1 MSDDFVIAVASG
13 KGGTG
18 KTTIA
23 TNLAYAVSALDRK
36 VQYLDC
42 DVEEPNGH
50 IFLKPHITCMQEITV
65 DVPQIDPKK
74 CTACGKCGEICQYGA
89 IVCIKEGPHFAEKSQ
104 NGNPGHVLIFE
115 QLCHSCGGC
124 FRICPTNAIKAKPL
138 KIGDI
143 EFGKA
148 DEIEFVSGKLQI
160 GNVRTPT
167 LIKEVK
173 KQIKQDSLVIIDVPP
188 GTSCPVVEAVKGV
201 DFVLLVTEPTPFGL
215 NDLKLAVELMHE
227 MNLPFAV
234 VINRYGIGN
243 EEVEKYCEAENI
255 DVIIKLPDDR
265 LIAEA
270 YSSGQMIV
278 DVLQEY
284 IEHFSILRDY
294 LEGVKGKLD
303 EKRRLRIRRKNNP

>member
-1 MSDDFVIAVASG
+1 MSNDFVIAIASG

-23 TNLAYAVSALDRK
+23 TNLANVASGLGRK

-50 IFLKPHITCMQEITV
+50 IFLKPQITSRQKITV
-65 DVPQIDPKK
+65 DVPQVDLKK
-74 CTACGKCGEICQYGA
+74 CTACDKCSEICQYGA
-89 IVCIKEGPHFAEKSQ
+89 IVCIKE
-104 NGNPGHVLIFE
+104 HVLTFE
-115 QLCHSCGGC
+115 QLCHCCGGC
-124 FRICPTNAIKAKPL
+124 FRICPADAIKAKPL

-143 EFGKA
+143 EFGKSG
-148 DEIEFVSGKLQI
+148 EIEFVSGKLQI

-173 KQIKQDSLVIIDVPP
+173 KQIKQDFLTILDVPP

-215 NDLKLAVELMHE
+215 NDLKLAVELVHE

-243 EEVEKYCEAENI
+243 EEAEKYCKAENI
-255 DVIIKLPDDR
+255 DIIMKLLDDR
-265 LIAEA
+265 RIAEA
-270 YSSGQMIV
+270 YSTGQIIV
-278 DVLQEY
+278 DVLSEY
-284 IEHFSILRDY
+284 RQRFSELY
-294 LEGVKGKLD
+294 EYVKSVKARID
-303 EKRRLRIRRKNNP
+303 DKRRLRVRGKNKS